1 MSSELYEHQISL
13 NPLVASKDSAK
24 SRKKPS
30 GVFSIV
36 LNIAVSLEAKAQIAS
51 VCQLS
56 AGSAP
61 NYKSKAS
68 VTFGIAFGLSY
79 GFVSFHLRF

>member
-13 NPLVASKDSAK
+13 NPLVAPKDSAK
-24 SRKKPS
+24 IEKNS

-36 LNIAVSLEAKAQIAS
+36 LNIAVSLEPKAQIAS

-61 NYKSKAS
+61 NYNSKES
-68 VTFGIAFGLSY
+68 VTFRAAFGLSY
-79 GFVSFHLRF
+79 CSVPFHLRF